1 MNKKILLLLSLF
13 VCAFL
18 QDSFAQNQVISR
30 PRRPRNPAQVQ
41 NPINQA
47 GTAVINGT
55 QTSTV
60 QNVGSNIGN
69 GAIQTPTVNI
79 TDTIFIVD
87 TTDLEGLNGRK
98 YKGAKPSNALKSE
111 NELKNNA
118 RLAEQATSTEAAAKK
133 NALKSKVLP
142 AASGSLTKKNP
153 INTAVLTMPD
163 LREDDATYNEFVWRE
178 IDAREKINRS
188 FIYKGYNQ
196 QGRQMFFAVLWKIL
210 KEEKMFDKDG
220 TPIMDI
226 NGKPAPAV
234 TAYDE
239 VGGDDFVQPII
250 LDSLEAMFAPK
261 VTTKIEVIGG
271 QVIKATKAEAKVPL
285 QSIYTFDLKEQYI
298 FDKKYG
304 QLFRRII
311 AIAPVAL
318 IPQQPV
324 QITGA
329 NGAITYQTP
338 SPIRKVLFWVNY
350 DEVRPYLSKYK
361 VYNPMNKATE
371 MSWSDLLDL
380 GYFEASIY
388 KTTID
393 NDNDRAF
400 KELFKKDNAKRLEY
414 AEKIKQKIFDQE
426 QDRWVY

>member
-1 MNKKILLLLSLF
+1 MNKKIILLLSLLMC
-13 VCAFL
+13 VFL
-18 QDSFAQNQVISR
+18 QDAFAQNQVISR
-30 PRRPRNPAQVQ
+30 PRNRNANRVQ
-41 NPINQA
+41 NPIIQQS
-47 GTAVINGT
+47 GTVVGNGT
-55 QTSTV
+55 QTPTV
-60 QNVGSNIGN
+60 QNAGLNNNN
-69 GAIQTPTVNI
+69 GAIQNTTVNI
-79 TDTIFIVD
+79 TDTILSVD
-87 TTDLEGLNGRK
+87 TLDMDGLNGRK
-98 YKGAKPSNALKSE
+98 YKGSKPSNALKSE

-118 RLAEQATSTEAAAKK
+118 RLAEQATVAEAAAKK
-133 NALKSKVLP
+133 NAQKSKVLP
-142 AASGSLTKKNP
+142 TASGSITKKNP
-153 INTAVLTMPD
+153 INTAVLSMPD

-220 TPIMDI
+220 NPIMDI

-239 VGGDDFVQPII
+239 EGGDDFVQPLI
-250 LDSLEAMFAPK
+250 LDSLEAMFTPK
-261 VTTKIEVIGG
+261 VTTSIDVIGS
-271 QVIKATKAEAKVPL
+271 QVVKSITAKAKIPL

-324 QITGA
+324 QITTA
-329 NGAITYQTP
+329 NGAISYQTP
-338 SPIRKVLFWVNY
+338 TPIRKVLFWVNY

-400 KELFKKDNAKRLEY
+400 RELFKKDNAKRLEY

>member
-1 MNKKILLLLSLF
+1 MNKKILFLLSLLMC
-13 VCAFL
+13 VFL
-18 QDSFAQNQVISR
+18 QDAFAQNQVISR
-30 PRRPRNPAQVQ
+30 PRNRNANRVQ
-41 NPINQA
+41 NPIIQQA
-47 GTAVINGT
+47 GTVVGNGT
-55 QTSTV
+55 QTPTV

-69 GAIQTPTVNI
+69 GAIQAPTVNI

-118 RLAEQATSTEAAAKK
+118 RIAEQATSTEAAAKK

-210 KEEKMFDKDG
+210 KDEKMVDQDG
-220 TPIMDI
+220 MPIMV

-271 QVIKATKAEAKVPL
+271 QVIKTTKAETKVPL

-318 IPQQPV
+318 IPQEPV
-324 QITGA
+324 EIIK
-329 NGAITYQTP
+329 NGVITYQTP
-338 SPIRKVLFWVNY
+338 APIRKVLFWVNY

-388 KTTID
+388 KTTIE
-393 NDNDRAF
+393 NENDRTF
-400 KELFKKDNAKRLEY
+400 KEIFKKDNIKRLEY
-414 AEKIKQKIFDQE
+414 AEKIRQKIFDQE

>member
-1 MNKKILLLLSLF
+1 MC
-13 VCAFL
+13 VFL
-18 QDSFAQNQVISR
+18 QDAFAQNQVISR
-30 PRRPRNPAQVQ
+30 PRNRNANRVQ
-41 NPINQA
+41 NPIIQQS
-47 GTAVINGT
+47 GTVVGNGT
-55 QTSTV
+55 QTPTV
-60 QNVGSNIGN
+60 QNAGLNNNN
-69 GAIQTPTVNI
+69 GAIQNTTVNI
-79 TDTIFIVD
+79 TDTILSVD
-87 TTDLEGLNGRK
+87 TLDMDGLNGRK
-98 YKGAKPSNALKSE
+98 YKGSKPSNALKSE

-118 RLAEQATSTEAAAKK
+118 RLAEQATVAEAAAKK
-133 NALKSKVLP
+133 NAQKSKVLP
-142 AASGSLTKKNP
+142 TASGSITKKNP
-153 INTAVLTMPD
+153 INTAVLSMPD

-220 TPIMDI
+220 NPIMDI

-239 VGGDDFVQPII
+239 EGGDDFVQPLI
-250 LDSLEAMFAPK
+250 LDSLEAMFTPK
-261 VTTKIEVIGG
+261 VTTSIDVIGS
-271 QVIKATKAEAKVPL
+271 QVVKSITAKAKIPL

-324 QITGA
+324 QITTA
-329 NGAITYQTP
+329 NGAISYQTP
-338 SPIRKVLFWVNY
+338 TPIRKVLFWVNY

-400 KELFKKDNAKRLEY
+400 RELFKKDNAKRLEY

>member
-1 MNKKILLLLSLF
+1 MF
-13 VCAFL
+13 AFL
-18 QDSFAQNQVISR
+18 QDAFAQNQVISR
-30 PRRPRNPAQVQ
+30 PRNRNPNRVQ
-41 NPINQA
+41 NPIIQQA
-47 GTAVINGT
+47 GTVVGNGT
-55 QTSTV
+55 QTPTV
-60 QNVGSNIGN
+60 QNPGLNNNNVN
-69 GAIQTPTVNI
+69 GAIQNNMVNI
-79 TDTIFIVD
+79 TDTILDVD
-87 TTDLEGLNGRK
+87 TLDMDGLNGRK
-98 YKGAKPSNALKSE
+98 YKGAKPSSSLKSE

-118 RLAEQATSTEAAAKK
+118 RLAEQATAAEAANKK

-142 AASGSLTKKNP
+142 TAAGGSAIKNSM
-153 INTAVLTMPD
+153 NTAVLSMPD

-210 KEEKMFDKDG
+210 KDEKMFDKDG
-220 TPIMDI
+220 APIIDPT
-226 NGKPAPAV
+226 GKPAPAV

-239 VGGDDFVQPII
+239 KGGDDFVQPII
-250 LDSLEAMFAPK
+250 LDSLEALFSPK
-261 VTTKIEVIGG
+261 VTTSYETIGG
-271 QVIKATKAEAKVPL
+271 QVVKSIKAQSKVPL
-285 QSIYTFDLKEQYI
+285 NSIYTFDIKEQYI

-318 IPQQPV
+318 IPQTPV
-324 QITGA
+324 QITGP
-329 NGAITYQTP
+329 NGNITYQTP
-338 SPIRKVLFWVNY
+338 TPIRKVLFWVNY
-350 DEVRPYLSKYK
+350 DEIRPYLSKYK
-361 VYNPMNKATE
+361 VYNPMNKAAE

-393 NDNDRAF
+393 NENDRTF

-414 AEKIKQKIFDQE
+414 SEKIKQKIFDQE

>member
-1 MNKKILLLLSLF
+1 MC
-13 VCAFL
+13 VFL
-18 QDSFAQNQVISR
+18 QDAFAQNQVISR
-30 PRRPRNPAQVQ
+30 PRNRNANRVQ
-41 NPINQA
+41 NPIIQQA
-47 GTAVINGT
+47 GTVVGNGT
-55 QTSTV
+55 QTPTV
-60 QNVGSNIGN
+60 QNAGSNNNN
-69 GAIQTPTVNI
+69 GAVQNTQVNI
-79 TDTIFIVD
+79 TDTILIVD
-87 TTDLEGLNGRK
+87 TLDIDGLNGRK
-98 YKGAKPSNALKSE
+98 YKGAKPSNSLKSE

-118 RLAEQATSTEAAAKK
+118 LLAEQATAAEAATKK
-133 NALKSKVLP
+133 NAQNSKVLP
-142 AASGSLTKKNP
+142 TASGSLTNKNP

-196 QGRQMFFAVLWKIL
+196 QGRQMFFAVLLKIL

-239 VGGDDFVQPII
+239 EGGDDFVQPII
-250 LDSLEAMFAPK
+250 LDSLLAMFTPTMN
-261 VTTKIEVIGG
+261 TTFPNIGG
-271 QVIKATKAEAKVPL
+271 QVYKSIKATTKVPL

-318 IPQQPV
+318 IPQQSV

-329 NGAITYQTP
+329 NGAISYQTP

-393 NDNDRAF
+393 NENDRTF

-414 AEKIKQKIFDQE
+414 AEKMKQKIFDQE

>member
-1 MNKKILLLLSLF
+1 
-13 VCAFL
+13 
-18 QDSFAQNQVISR
+18 
-30 PRRPRNPAQVQ
+30 
-41 NPINQA
+41 
-47 GTAVINGT
+47 
-55 QTSTV
+55 
-60 QNVGSNIGN
+60 
-69 GAIQTPTVNI
+69 
-79 TDTIFIVD
+79 
-87 TTDLEGLNGRK
+87 
-98 YKGAKPSNALKSE
+98 
-111 NELKNNA
+111 
-118 RLAEQATSTEAAAKK
+118 
-133 NALKSKVLP
+133 
-142 AASGSLTKKNP
+142 
-153 INTAVLTMPD
+153 MPD

-220 TPIMDI
+220 NPLMDI

-239 VGGDDFVQPII
+239 EGGDDFVQPII

>member
-1 MNKKILLLLSLF
+1 MC
-13 VCAFL
+13 VFL
-18 QDSFAQNQVISR
+18 QDAFAQNQVISR
-30 PRRPRNPAQVQ
+30 PRNRNANRVQ
-41 NPINQA
+41 NPIIQQA
-47 GTAVINGT
+47 GTVVGNGT
-55 QTSTV
+55 QTPTV
-60 QNVGSNIGN
+60 QNAGLNNNNV
-69 GAIQTPTVNI
+69 AIQNNTVNI
-79 TDTIFIVD
+79 ADTILSVD
-87 TTDLEGLNGRK
+87 TLDLDGLNGRK

-118 RLAEQATSTEAAAKK
+118 RIAEQATATEAAAKK

-142 AASGSLTKKNP
+142 TASGSLTKKNP

-220 TPIMDI
+220 TPIMDA

-239 VGGDDFVQPII
+239 EGGDDFVQPII
-250 LDSLEAMFAPK
+250 LDSLEAMFTPK
-261 VTTKIEVIGG
+261 VTTSYDVIGS
-271 QVIKATKAEAKVPL
+271 QVVKSITAKAKVPL

-338 SPIRKVLFWVNY
+338 SPIRKTLFWVNY

>member
-1 MNKKILLLLSLF
+1 
-13 VCAFL
+13 
-18 QDSFAQNQVISR
+18 
-30 PRRPRNPAQVQ
+30 
-41 NPINQA
+41 
-47 GTAVINGT
+47 
-55 QTSTV
+55 
-60 QNVGSNIGN
+60 
-69 GAIQTPTVNI
+69 
-79 TDTIFIVD
+79 
-87 TTDLEGLNGRK
+87 
-98 YKGAKPSNALKSE
+98 
-111 NELKNNA
+111 
-118 RLAEQATSTEAAAKK
+118 
-133 NALKSKVLP
+133 
-142 AASGSLTKKNP
+142 
-153 INTAVLTMPD
+153 
-163 LREDDATYNEFVWRE
+163 
-178 IDAREKINRS
+178 
-188 FIYKGYNQ
+188 
-196 QGRQMFFAVLWKIL
+196 
-210 KEEKMFDKDG
+210 
-220 TPIMDI
+220 
-226 NGKPAPAV
+226 
-234 TAYDE
+234 
-239 VGGDDFVQPII
+239 
-250 LDSLEAMFAPK
+250 
-261 VTTKIEVIGG
+261 
-271 QVIKATKAEAKVPL
+271 VPL

>member
-1 MNKKILLLLSLF
+1 MS
-13 VCAFL
+13 VFL
-18 QDSFAQNQVISR
+18 QDAFAQNQVISR
-30 PRRPRNPAQVQ
+30 PRNRNANRVQ
-41 NPINQA
+41 NPIIQQA
-47 GTAVINGT
+47 GTVVGNGT
-55 QTSTV
+55 QTPTV
-60 QNVGSNIGN
+60 QNAGLNNNNV
-69 GAIQTPTVNI
+69 AIQNNTVNI
-79 TDTIFIVD
+79 ADTILSVD
-87 TTDLEGLNGRK
+87 TLDMDGLNGRK
-98 YKGAKPSNALKSE
+98 YKGAKPSNSLKSE

-118 RLAEQATSTEAAAKK
+118 RLAEQATAAEAAAKK
-133 NALKSKVLP
+133 NAQKSKVLP
-142 AASGSLTKKNP
+142 TASGSLTKKNP

-226 NGKPAPAV
+226 KGKPAPAV
-234 TAYDE
+234 TAYE
-239 VGGDDFVQPII
+239 EEGGDDFVQPII
-250 LDSLEAMFAPK
+250 LDSLEAMFTPK
-261 VTTKIEVIGG
+261 VTTSYDVIGS
-271 QVIKATKAEAKVPL
+271 QVVKSITAKAKVPL

-329 NGAITYQTP
+329 NGAISYQTP
-338 SPIRKVLFWVNY
+338 SPIRQVLFWVNY
-350 DEVRPYLSKYK
+350 DEIRPYLSKYK

-393 NDNDRAF
+393 NENDRTF

-414 AEKIKQKIFDQE
+414 SEKIKQKIFDQE

>member
-1 MNKKILLLLSLF
+1 MC
-13 VCAFL
+13 VFL
-18 QDSFAQNQVISR
+18 QDAFAQNQVISR
-30 PRRPRNPAQVQ
+30 PRNRNANRVQ
-41 NPINQA
+41 NPIIQQA
-47 GTAVINGT
+47 GTVVGNGT
-55 QTSTV
+55 QTPTV

-69 GAIQTPTVNI
+69 GAIQAPTVNI

-118 RLAEQATSTEAAAKK
+118 RIAEQATATEAAAKK

-210 KEEKMFDKDG
+210 KDEKMVDQDG
-220 TPIMDI
+220 MPIMV

-250 LDSLEAMFAPK
+250 LDSLEALFTPK

-271 QVIKATKAEAKVPL
+271 QVIKATKAETKVPL

-318 IPQQPV
+318 IPQEPV
-324 QITGA
+324 EINK
-329 NGAITYQTP
+329 NGVITYQTP
-338 SPIRKVLFWVNY
+338 APIRKTLFWVNY